1 MSGRG
6 SKAKGN
12 AYEVE
17 VAAYIAEGVGLD
29 CRRALLSGGGR
40 NDGGADLDGTPL
52 VHMELKRVES
62 FSPYKAMG
70 QAEEAISKARDK
82 SVKPVVVTRRN
93 RMRTGESLVVMRLDD
108 WLPLYQMWIRSTASG
123 QTASS

>member
-6 SKAKGN
+6 SKAKGSS
-12 AYEVE
+12 YELE
-17 VAAYIAEGVGLD
+17 VASYLAESVGLK

-62 FSPYKAMG
+62 FSPYKAME
-70 QAEEAISKARDK
+70 QAEQAISKARDK

-108 WLPLYQMWIRSTASG
+108 WLPVYELWLKSSASKPS
-123 QTASS
+123 A